1 MFSPVRYVK
10 SREEEEGGGEGGVAL
25 SAHYD
30 LCALYVLR
38 DPVSLSLYSP
48 V

>member
-10 SREEEEGGGEGGVAL
+10 SREEEEGGGGGVTL